1 MKRKTGVIP
10 LLAVLCLLLAGCSGE
25 PGSFIPES
33 SQTTSIEGQAPE
45 EEASGTS
52 LPGNSSANESP
63 AEPDSSGSSMA
74 AEDEISRET
83 AFALALENAG
93 VPEKDAYN
101 VKVERDRENDIPIFQ
116 VEFETEYGDYDF
128 EIAVAGG
135 KIIGADY
142 EVDEEWLDRLGGSP
156 VTLEE
161 AEQVVQSK
169 VPGSSTENIR
179 MREES
184 GDGRGRFEGELFHDG
199 IQYEFEIDSKTGI
212 IFDWNADLRE

>member
-1 MKRKTGVIP
+1 MHCYFLFCACCWPAAAEQPARCHPIPRKDLLRQIRLRRRQLPVPRSPKSFRMMKFRSSSKP
-10 LLAVLCLLLAGCSGE
+10 SG
-25 PGSFIPES
+25 G
-33 SQTTSIEGQAPE
+33 
-45 EEASGTS
+45 S
-52 LPGNSSANESP
+52 LPAD
-63 AEPDSSGSSMA
+63 AEIDQDA
-74 AEDEISRET
+74 
-83 AFALALENAG
+83 ALALAMENAG

-116 VEFETEYGDYDF
+116 VEFETEYGNYDF
-128 EIAVAGG
+128 EIAITGG

-161 AEQVVQSK
+161 AKQAVQSK
-169 VPGSSTENIR
+169 VPASSTENIR
-179 MREES
+179 MWEES

-199 IQYEFEIDSKTGI
+199 IKYEFEIDPKTGI

>member
-1 MKRKTGVIP
+1 M
-10 LLAVLCLLLAGCSGE
+10 AD
-25 PGSFIPES
+25 
-33 SQTTSIEGQAPE
+33 QAPQE
-45 EEASGTS
+45 TASSTEQPEI
-52 LPGNSSANESP
+52 LPDDEI
-63 AEPDSSGSSMA
+63 PDSSKPSGGSKPTD
-74 AEDEISRET
+74 AEIDQD
-83 AFALALENAG
+83 AALALAMENAG

-116 VEFETEYGDYDF
+116 VEFETEYGNYDF
-128 EIAVAGG
+128 EIAITGG
-135 KIIGADY
+135 KIIGVDY

-161 AEQVVQSK
+161 AKQAVQSK
-169 VPGSSTENIR
+169 VPASSTENVR

-199 IQYEFEIDSKTGI
+199 VKYEFEIDPKTGI

>member
-10 LLAVLCLLLAGCSGE
+10 FLAVLCLLSAGCSGE

-45 EEASGTS
+45 EEAPGTS
-52 LPGNSSANESP
+52 RPGNSS
-63 AEPDSSGSSMA
+63 AEPDSSGSMA
-74 AEDEISRET
+74 AEDAISRET

-93 VPEKDAYN
+93 VPEKDARN

-161 AEQVVQSK
+161 AKQVVQSK
-169 VPGSSTENIR
+169 VPGSSAENIR
-179 MREES
+179 MREEG

-199 IQYEFEIDSKTGI
+199 IKYEFEIDPATGI